1 MDIFKYILKVI
12 YQKKWWIIFIPILA
26 LSLAIFLT
34 KDLPKKYKVTSTI
47 YTGIASGYNIETDN
61 GVNMDLNAINNE
73 MDNLINIVKAQ
84 STLEKVSIRLYSQH
98 MIYGNTYKDNNYI
111 QAVNYNAIYNKT
123 PIEVRKLID
132 KTSEENT
139 IAKLLNYQTA
149 SPDNFV
155 YGLYNWNHHHYSYKA
170 LSKVDVKRVSNSD
183 MLEISFEGS
192 DPGVVFNTVKILN
205 DEFVKQYQSLKFQE
219 TDNVI
224 EYFRNELDR
233 IALILRGSEDSLTN
247 YNVLK
252 KVINYDEQT
261 KQIASQSTDYSVKYY
276 DTKMVYNS
284 SMALLEEIEKRMGE
298 SFKLIKNNSEFIDQI
313 QKISNL
319 NYRIQYMESYN
330 SDSINRNINSLKKQL
345 NKEEN
350 KISNIISNYSSQK
363 YTKEGLTVDNI
374 VNQWFTELMNNI
386 KSEAQLKVFKERKKE
401 IDSEYSYYSP
411 IGSTIKRREREIS
424 FLESSYLNILNSL
437 NGAMTRKK
445 NLQMS
450 SASLKVLNPPIF
462 PLDPLPSKRKLI
474 VIGAFIAAFIFTLSY
489 FLIIEIIDR
498 TLRNKIRAELLIG
511 NAVLGAFPKP
521 SKIKYRNYQNEV
533 HNISTN
539 YLFNSVSN
547 YFDSSKKVNIVNIIS
562 NNPEEGKTYI
572 AENLLLALNERG
584 IESKLLNHEIDYN
597 PNSSEYIL
605 ANSIDNIYII
615 KNEKVIIIEHP
626 CLKESNIPDYF
637 IKNASLNLH
646 IVSANR
652 AWTDTD
658 NLLFKRLSKNSENNP
673 LFIYLSKTSR
683 ETLEVFTGL
692 LPPYTKFRKF
702 LYKILQFEL
711 KSK

>member
-1 MDIFKYILKVI
+1 MDILKYILKVL
-12 YQKKWWIIFIPILA
+12 YQNKWWIIIIPIFA
-26 LSLAIFLT
+26 FICAILLT
-34 KDLPKKYKVTSTI
+34 RNISKTYKVTSTV
-47 YTGIASGYNIETDN
+47 YTGIASGYNIESDIASKTDYN
-61 GVNMDLNAINNE
+61 SINNE

-84 STLEKVSIRLYSQH
+84 STLEKVSIRLYAQH
-98 MIYGNTYKDNNYI
+98 MIYGNNFKDNNYI
-111 QAVNYNAIYNKT
+111 QATNFNAIYNKT
-123 PIEVRKLID
+123 PIEIRKLID
-132 KTSEENT
+132 KTSEANT
-139 IAKLLNYQTA
+139 IARLLKHQTA

-155 YGLYNWNHHHYSYKA
+155 YGLFNWNHHHYSYKA
-170 LSKVDVKRVSNSD
+170 LSKVEVRRVSNSD
-183 MLEISFEGS
+183 MLELSYEGS
-192 DPGVVFNTVKILN
+192 DPGVVYNTLKILTK
-205 DEFVKQYQSLKFQE
+205 EFIENYQSLRFQE
-219 TDNVI
+219 TDSVI

-233 IALILRGSEDSLTN
+233 IALILRSSEDSLTN
-247 YNVLK
+247 FNVNK

-261 KQIASQSTDYSVKYY
+261 KQVTSKYNEY
-276 DTKMVYNS
+276 FLKHSETKMAYNS
-284 SMALLEEIEKRMGE
+284 SKALLNEIEKRM
-298 SFKLIKNNSEFIDQI
+298 SDNINIIKNNSEFIEKI
-313 QKISNL
+313 QKISDL
-319 NYRIQYMESYN
+319 NYKIQYLKSN
-330 SDSINRNINSLKKQL
+330 SSDIANAKIKSLKKQL
-345 NKEEN
+345 NKEEEN
-350 KISNIISNYSSQK
+350 INNIITEYKTQK
-363 YTKEGLTVDNI
+363 YTKEGLAKESITD
-374 VNQWFTELMNNI
+374 QWLIELMNNI
-386 KSEAQLKVFKERKKE
+386 KAKAQLEVLNELKKE
-401 IDSEYSYYSP
+401 IDAEYSYYSP

-450 SASLKVLNPPIF
+450 SAALKVLNPPIF

-474 VIGAFIAAFIFTLSY
+474 VLGVFIASFIFTVSY
-489 FLIIEIIDR
+489 FLIIEVIDR

-511 NAVLGAFPKP
+511 NPVLGAFPKP

-533 HNISTN
+533 HNISAN

-547 YFDSSKKVNIVNIIS
+547 YFDSSKKINIVNIIS

-572 AENLLLALNERG
+572 AENLLLALNQRG
-584 IESKLLNHEIDYN
+584 IESKLLNHENDYN
-597 PNSSEYIL
+597 PNSSEYLL
-605 ANSIDNIYII
+605 ANSMDDIYII

-626 CLKESNIPDYF
+626 CLKGNNIPDYF

-658 NLLFKRLSKNSENNP
+658 NLLFKRLSKKSKNNP

-692 LPPYTKFRKF
+692 LPPYTTYRKI